1 MKDLFR
7 YVEVPFDDPGISLN
21 QLISFATDHLQRMIA
36 NNPGALWNLRI
47 TATSAAL
54 LAVEN
59 CATDDLTKL
68 GLRKSRIMAK
78 DTFRENLPEKIA
90 MIHAAVV
97 AKFGPN
103 APEITECFPGGRS
116 IFSSCADDAV
126 NNHLQTLINALT
138 AHQQALGPNPLGDA
152 NGLLSTWTAV
162 YAASESSTGAKTTSE
177 DAKRKARLALQLE
190 LFKNLL
196 TLAMN
201 FAREPEKVTLY
212 MRQSLL
218 EDRTRS
224 AAGENSSQAA

>member
-1 MKDLFR
+1 MRDLSRFL
-7 YVEVPFDDPGISLN
+7 EVPFDDPGVSMDE
-21 QLISFATDHLQRMIA
+21 LIAFSTDHLQRMIA

-47 TATSAAL
+47 TATSTAL

-78 DTFRENLPEKIA
+78 DTFRQALPEKIA
-90 MIHAAVV
+90 MINAAVV

-103 APEITECFPGGRS
+103 APEITECFPSGRS

-138 AHQQALGPNPLGDA
+138 AHQPALGPIPLGDA
-152 NGLLSTWTAV
+152 GGLLSTWTAV

-196 TLAMN
+196 TIAMN

-218 EDRTRS
+218 EDRARP